1 MSHVLVTCAGRRV
14 SLVRAFVEAAHERG
28 LEVLAADPDPL
39 APALI
44 DVARAIR
51 VPPLDD
57 PDYVPMLLSTVREH
71 GVGLVVPTIDTELP
85 LLARHAD
92 ALSDAGAIAL
102 VSAPG
107 FVEICNDKALTAEAF
122 AAHDVDVPR
131 SWLLDDLVDG
141 VPTAVPDDV
150 VIKPRNGSSSKDVHM
165 VRREQVRQTA
175 AVVPHPIV
183 QERLTGPEVTV
194 DALLD
199 LEGRPVHYVPRTRLK
214 TLGGESIQ
222 GVTLPPDELGPWIER
237 VLAACSEL
245 GARGPVT
252 LQFFRTERGPVLI
265 EVNPRFGGGFPLTRA
280 AGGDYPAW
288 LLDELAG
295 RPCGPRLGEYRAGLY
310 MTRYMVEHFTDAPRW

>member
-28 LEVLAADPDPL
+28 LKVLAADPDPL
-39 APALI
+39 APALV
-44 DVARAIR
+44 DVDFAVR
-51 VPPLDD
+51 VPSLADPGYLPALLD
-57 PDYVPMLLSTVREH
+57 TVREH
-71 GVGLVVPTIDTELP
+71 DVSLVVPTIDTELP
-85 LLARHAD
+85 LLARHSRELA
-92 ALSDAGAIAL
+92 DAGATAL
-102 VSAPG
+102 VSNTA
-107 FVEICNDKALTAEAF
+107 FVHVCGDKALTGEAF
-122 AAHDVDVPR
+122 AAHGVDVPR
-131 SWLLDDLVDG
+131 SWLPEDG
-141 VPTAVPDDV
+141 VPDDLPDNLV
-150 VIKPRNGSSSKDVHM
+150 VKPRNGSSSKDVHM
-165 VRREQVRQTA
+165 IRRDQVLQTV
-175 AVVPHPIV
+175 AVVPQPII

-222 GVTLPPDELGPWIER
+222 GVTLPHDELGPWIEN

-252 LQFFRTERGPVLI
+252 LQFFRTDRGPVLI
-265 EVNPRFGGGFPLTRA
+265 EVNPRFGGGFPLTLA

-295 RPCGPRLGEYRAGLY
+295 ATTARRFGDYRAGLY
-310 MTRYMVEHFTDAPRW
+310 MTRYMVEHFTDALRW